1 MEEVAVSFVGT
12 DERAQVAPVLLA
24 SRIIVLVGVRQTGKA
39 KPCVGDLDAGI
50 LGREELQRLAGPSSL
65 GGF

>member
-12 DERAQVAPVLLA
+12 DERVQVAPVFLS
-24 SRIIVLVGVRQTGKA
+24 SRIIVLVGARQTGKV
-39 KPCVGDLDAGI
+39 KPCVGDSDAGI
-50 LGREELQRLAGPSSL
+50 LGGEELQRLAGPSSL